1 MWRESRCNP
10 SAQNLGDPGSVGS
23 VGIAQVN
30 SAAWCDATQYWPNGF
45 MQQQNIGVID
55 CHSLFDLRTNLAA
68 ALIIWQRGGW
78 SPWATA

>member
-1 MWRESRCNP
+1 
-10 SAQNLGDPGSVGS
+10 
-23 VGIAQVN
+23 
-30 SAAWCDATQYWPNGF
+30 